1 MHIWFDM
8 LTPKHVILFHTI
20 AEKLKP
26 KIKATFTTRNYDCNL
41 DLMRDLHIPTKTI
54 GVHGGGTLEGKLIE
68 SAKRLL
74 KLSEFVIKDKPDFV
88 IHFSSPEAARISFGL
103 GIKSICLNDTSHATA
118 VTKLTAPLSDYLI
131 APQHIQSDWIKR
143 VKAWGTNVILY
154 NGVDEVEWTKTFK
167 SNIQY
172 IKSVIDV
179 DFDRPIVLF
188 RPEEEKASYMIT
200 NSNRVPKYIK
210 IIKGIIKKVPS
221 AQIIAF
227 PRYED
232 QRIKL
237 AEFKDNV
244 IIPDHCLVAAHLIS
258 FASVVITGGGT
269 MARESALL
277 GTPAISFFN
286 RSTIFQNYLKN
297 MGFPFEQIVD
307 ENRVISRVNE
317 ILKNP
322 DAFKVDTG
330 ELLSKLESPSDKI
343 KQIIF
348 N

>member
-1 MHIWFDM
+1 M

-20 AEKLKP
+20 AKKLGP
-26 KIKATFTTRNYDCNL
+26 KIKVTFTTRNYDCNL
-41 DLMRDLHIPTKTI
+41 DLIRDFQTPEKAI

-74 KLSEFVIKDKPDFV
+74 QLTEFIIEDKPDFV
-88 IHFSSPEAARISFGL
+88 IHFSSPEAARIGFGL
-103 GIKSICLNDTSHATA
+103 GIKSICLNDTAHATA
-118 VTKLTAPLSDYLI
+118 VTKLTAPLSNYLR
-131 APQHIQSDWIKR
+131 APQHIQSEWIKK
-143 VKAWGTNVILY
+143 VKAWDTNVILY

-167 SNIQY
+167 SDIQY
-172 IKSVIDV
+172 IKKVINI
-179 DFDRPIVLF
+179 DFDRPIILL

-200 NSNRVPKYIK
+200 NPNRVPKYIK
-210 IIKGIIKKVPS
+210 IIRGIIKKHPS
-221 AQIIAF
+221 VQIIAF

-232 QRIKL
+232 QRRKL

-244 IIPDHCLVAAHLIS
+244 IVPDHCLVAAHLIS

-277 GTPAISFFN
+277 GTPAISFFD
-286 RSTIFQNYLKN
+286 RATIFQNYLRS

-307 ENRVISRVNE
+307 AGKVISRVEE
-317 ILKNP
+317 ILANP
-322 DAFKVDTG
+322 EMFKINTKD
-330 ELLSKLESPSDKI
+330 LLSKLESPSDKI
-343 KQIIF
+343 KQIISDQEI